1 MEHAVIWQMRSSE
14 VIYVHVLEE
23 QVGVEAFCSKVHL
36 GIKPNTH
43 QLGVKP
49 QITLHYLILARW

>member
-1 MEHAVIWQMRSSE
+1 

-49 QITLHYLILARW
+49 RITLHYLILARW